1 MVGTWTTLEWHL
13 LYPLSSFHLYLPFCS
28 SPHLLTSPRLLS
40 LLPSPHL
47 LPTSLSF
54 LIFLPLLTSLLLT
67 SSPPRLSSHLSSPP
81 HLPTFSPPLLSSPPH
96 LPTSLLPPPP
106 LLLSSPHLPSSPLP
120 SHSRRYTSTLLKRVA
135 AGGIC
140 YSVSRRCFIS
150 RTALPFKAEEYTDMT
165 GGYTDIDTEYTNI
178 VCKYTNFVTEYTNI
192 VY

>member
-1 MVGTWTTLEWHL
+1 MHL
-13 LYPLSSFHLYLPFCS
+13 LFP
-28 SPHLLTSPRLLS
+28 
-40 LLPSPHL
+40 PHL
-47 LPTSLSF
+47 LPTSLS
-54 LIFLPLLTSLLLT
+54 LHIFPPLVISLLLT
-67 SSPPRLSSHLSSPP
+67 SSPLLTSPHISPHLPTSPPPHLLTSSPP
-81 HLPTFSPPLLSSPPH
+81 HLSSPHLPAPPHLSSHLLSSPPH
-96 LPTSLLPPPP
+96 LTSPHLPTPH
-106 LLLSSPHLPSSPLP
+106 LLSSPHLPSSPLP
-120 SHSRRYTSTLLKRVA
+120 SHSHRYTSTLLKRVA